1 MTAAG
6 RSLDLWRANEGT
18 ATACLRHP
26 FLRGIADG
34 TLPRNR
40 FLFYVGQDAFYLDAY
55 ARAYALALAKAPDGE
70 AMQGFRELLDGALGE
85 RALHRGYAERW
96 GADLNPRP
104 APATLAYTDFL
115 LRVAWSEPAGHIAA
129 AMTPCM
135 RLYAHL
141 GQSLQADTRTTSPY
155 AEWVRT
161 YADGAFELLAR
172 RLEGLLDRLDD
183 GTVTTADHYR
193 QAMRLE
199 LAFFEAA
206 WQGQ

>member
-1 MTAAG
+1 MG
-6 RSLDLWRANEGT
+6 RSLEFWRANEGT
-18 ATACLRHP
+18 AVACLRHP

-34 TLPRNR
+34 TLPRTR

-55 ARAYALALAKAPDGE
+55 ARAYALALAKAPDPE
-70 AMQGFRELLDGALGE
+70 ALAGFHELLDGAVKE
-85 RALHRGYAERW
+85 RSLHRAYATRW
-96 GADLNPRP
+96 GADLRPQP

-115 LRVAWSEPAGHIAA
+115 LRVAWSEPAGRIAA

-135 RLYAHL
+135 RLYAYL

-161 YADGAFELLAR
+161 YADGAFDGLAR
-172 RLEGLLDRLDD
+172 RLESLLDRLDD
-183 GTVTTADHYR
+183 GTAATAEYYR

>member
-1 MTAAG
+1 MG
-6 RSLDLWRANEGT
+6 RARDLWRANEAT

-34 TLPRNR
+34 TLPRPR

-55 ARAYALALAKAPDGE
+55 ARAYALGLAKAPDAE
-70 AMQGFRELLDGALGE
+70 SLEGFRELLNGAVGE
-85 RALHRGYAERW
+85 RTLHRDYAARW
-96 GADLNPRP
+96 GADLHALP

-115 LRVAWSEPAGHIAA
+115 LRVAWSEPAGRIAA

-135 RLYAHL
+135 RLYAYL
-141 GQSLQADTRTTSPY
+141 GQSLQAGTRTSSPY

-161 YADGAFELLAR
+161 YADGAFEGLAR

-183 GTVTTADHYR
+183 GTVTTADYYR